1 MNWFHGFY
9 RWCSSS
15 IALRRLTVA
24 GRMAYD
30 WSKSSNQLNRQLRQS
45 IRRLETIQ
53 QQWTVANDE
62 AIELMREHEASQRQY
77 ETVVDG
83 LRNEAKV
90 LQEVLIPTMTAADKL
105 LLQRYDTELSLLV
118 KRQVISMGKEEGM

>member
-1 MNWFHGFY
+1 
-9 RWCSSS
+9 
-15 IALRRLTVA
+15 
-24 GRMAYD
+24 MAYD